1 MNEKIFAIIGK
12 PLSHSLSPIMHSYWY
27 KKYNINANS
36 ALGAKEGNEY
46 HFGRFSNFNAWK
58 NRWGWYYED
67 IVEDFE
73 QVKDNYTGTLIRKFY
88 DHDITTGPLKSIN
101 L

>member
-1 MNEKIFAIIGK
+1 M
-12 PLSHSLSPIMHSYWY
+12 
-27 KKYNINANS
+27 
-36 ALGAKEGNEY
+36 
-46 HFGRFSNFNAWK
+46 
-58 NRWGWYYED
+58 WYYED

-73 QVKDNYTGTLIRKFY
+73 QIKDAYTGTLIRKFY